1 MFLKP
6 KKIIFD
12 SLIKKIK
19 IKDIQPNQDNNNEE
33 LIDQLEIDIKLN
45 GLLCPLV
52 VDTNNILLDGHH
64 RYEAIKNFYT
74 EIEAYIVKD
83 NDMEKFISKLNSYI
97 WFDSM
102 GKLDGDS

>member
-19 IKDIQPNQDNNNEE
+19 IKDIQFNQDNNNEE

-64 RYEAIKNFYT
+64 RYEAIKNFCT
-74 EIEAYIVKD
+74 ETEAYIVKD
-83 NDMEKFISKLNSYI
+83 NDMEKFISKLNSYV

-102 GKLDGDS
+102 GKLDG